1 MVLLA
6 VGADVLGVQALRARQ
21 LVVELDG
28 AALPLAR
35 ERVDEGELELGAVER
50 AFARLDLVVHAGRLA
65 GRGERGLGVLPGGH
79 VADVVLGHGGELDE
93 QVLVEAEVGV
103 DVLQEP
109 AELRHLRLDLI
120 LGAEDVRVVLHEAA
134 DAHDAVQGA
143 ARLVARAVAELGKAE
158 RQVLVA
164 PGAALEDLDRAG
176 AVHRLHR
183 EEPLL
188 ALGDE
193 HVLLVVR
200 PVAAAL
206 PEAARHDRR
215 RVHLLVAVLDEL
227 AAHVVLERDVD
238 GPPARMPEDLAG
250 ILGVKVEEVQL
261 HAEAPVVAALRLLGA
276 RDDLVQLRLVLRDD
290 AVDAL
295 EHLVLLVAAVVAAGD
310 AGELDDADLL
320 RVRDVRT
327 AAHLHVVADGVG
339 RDVLALGDVAE
350 ALELVLLAREHL
362 RALVARD
369 DLPDERLV
377 ERDEARDLS
386 LDLREVLRRKAV
398 RQVEVVVEPLV
409 RRRADVDL
417 HVLEH
422 VLHRARHQ
430 VRRGM
435 PPHLKCSFCHCLS
448 LNKSL

>member
-1 MVLLA
+1 MSI
-6 VGADVLGVQALRARQ
+6 DH
-21 LVVELDG
+21 
-28 AALPLAR
+28 P
-35 ERVDEGELELGAVER
+35 
-50 AFARLDLVVHAGRLA
+50 
-65 GRGERGLGVLPGGH
+65 RGCQKIWPGSSG
-79 VADVVLGHGGELDE
+79 
-93 QVLVEAEVGV
+93 
-103 DVLQEP
+103 
-109 AELRHLRLDLI
+109 
-120 LGAEDVRVVLHEAA
+120 
-134 DAHDAVQGA
+134 
-143 ARLVARAVAELGKAE
+143 
-158 RQVLVA
+158 
-164 PGAALEDLDRAG
+164 
-176 AVHRLHR
+176 
-183 EEPLL
+183 
-188 ALGDE
+188 
-193 HVLLVVR
+193 
-200 PVAAAL
+200 
-206 PEAARHDRR
+206 
-215 RVHLLVAVLDEL
+215 
-227 AAHVVLERDVD
+227 
-238 GPPARMPEDLAG
+238 
-250 ILGVKVEEVQL
+250 
-261 HAEAPVVAALRLLGA
+261 VAALRLLGA

-377 ERDEARDLS
+377 ERDQARDLG

-448 LNKSL
+448 LNPCRSVYYTKNGGVAAQRRGERPSPKPPNWLLRIPAPTRRFRRAAAPRRRAQAEDRREKRLPRGTPSSAPGMPPRGKSVRRFAARWAIGLEVVDDGAP